1 MKKNQGLRRKIGIRN
16 VMAVKLS
23 NDKFIPFI
31 EKGFATDG
39 EDKPHHWWWCD
50 LGIVYPRKFVID
62 NTEELAESLKSL
74 LYVSC
79 VDDANAFEEKMNAL
93 KNAFAKPVAFDPQNF
108 EVSVFHFIN
117 DDIKIETFY
126 PDSEQDLL
134 TFLTFNEEK
143 DIGIRWNEKGKK
155 DC

>member
-1 MKKNQGLRRKIGIRN
+1 MEKYQYLRRKIGIRN

-23 NDKFIPFI
+23 NGKFIPFI

-39 EDKPHHWWWCD
+39 EDKPLSWRWCG
-50 LGIVYPRKFVID
+50 LGVVYPQKFVID

-108 EVSVFHFIN
+108 EVSVFRIIN
-117 DDIKIETFY
+117 DDIKIGTFY

-143 DIGIRWNEKGKK
+143 DIGILWNEKGKK
-155 DC
+155 EC